1 MLPQQQPELLW
12 IVTDRRRSQLQLQQ
26 HGEQLNTCAAR
37 VAPQRHDWTPGG
49 SSLSCGPCG
58 GGEHAAGHGGGL
70 LACHWQCWHHW
81 QLLVAVVQNK
91 NKSMLLQIAMIA
103 LVLR

>member
-12 IVTDRRRSQLQLQQ
+12 IVTATAAS
-26 HGEQLNTCAAR
+26 EPAAAAAAR
-37 VAPQRHDWTPGG
+37 RAAEHVLRVVPQRHAWTPGG

-58 GGEHAAGHGGGL
+58 GGGEQAAGHGGGL

-91 NKSMLLQIAMIA
+91 K
-103 LVLR
+103 